1 MEQLSDLEL
10 VEEVRN
16 GRREAFTVL
25 MRRYQE
31 KIYWVARRIVG
42 SHDDA
47 EDVAQE
53 TFVKAYLALGEFRGE
68 SKFYTWLYRIA
79 LNLSLNAVR
88 KRQVMNYL
96 HQSSELLRRILPSPE
111 RPDELVELHETEGRL
126 FAAVAQ
132 LPEKQKTV
140 FVMRYFDEMTYEEIS
155 GVLKTS
161 VGGLKAN
168 YFHALRKVREIM
180 SDEAQDTH
188 TGTVRRD
195 RAAGGGKPAGD
206 RSGTGVH
213 GTEPAA

>member
-16 GRREAFTVL
+16 GRREAYTVL

-53 TFVKAYLALGEFRGE
+53 AFVKAYLALGEFRGE

-88 KRQVMNYL
+88 KRQVVSYL
-96 HQSSELLRRILPSPE
+96 HQSSELLRRILPLPE
-111 RPDELVELHETEGRL
+111 RPDEVVELHEIEERL

-140 FVMRYFDEMTYEEIS
+140 FVMRYFDEMTYAEIS
-155 GVLKTS
+155 GILKTS

-168 YFHALRKVREIM
+168 YFHALRKVQEFM

-188 TGTVRRD
+188 IGSLRRE
-195 RAAGGGKPAGD
+195 RAAGGGTPAGD
-206 RSGTGVH
+206 PSGTRVRGP
-213 GTEPAA
+213 EPAA